1 MKEDNSNRQLLQDR
15 RKLSQARPIRKPDS
29 QQKAKLL
36 DQMLQYILQ
45 NISDEFSLK
54 VVTNR
59 DKIELD
65 VKEFS

>member
-1 MKEDNSNRQLLQDR
+1 LKEDNSNRQLLQDR

>member
-1 MKEDNSNRQLLQDR
+1 LKEDNSNRQLLQDR
-15 RKLSQARPIRKPDS
+15 RKLSLARPIRKPDS

>member
-1 MKEDNSNRQLLQDR
+1 MQDS

-29 QQKAKLL
+29 QQKAKLS

>member
-1 MKEDNSNRQLLQDR
+1 LKEDNSNRQLLQDR

-45 NISDEFSLK
+45 NISDECSLK